1 MKVHEYQAKELF
13 ASYKIPVP
21 EGRLATTPEEAE
33 QAAGELMETTG
44 TNIVVVKA
52 QIHAGGRGK
61 GGGVKITKSAGE
73 AGKAAAG
80 MLGKP
85 LITHQTGPEGTEVK
99 KVYIEQGL
107 GIATELY
114 LGMVLDREK
123 ERLTMMASTEGG
135 MEIEKVAAE
144 TPEKILK
151 EAIDP
156 LTGLTG
162 FQARNLAFGLGLKG
176 PQVRSGVSFMMGLY
190 KLFVAHDCSLAEI
203 NPLVVTTDDQVV
215 ALDAKLNFD
224 DSGLFRHKQLEELR
238 DLSEEEPLETEARKV
253 DLNYIKLDGNIGC
266 MVNGAGLAMATMDI
280 IKLAGGEPAN
290 FLDVGGGV
298 STEQVEVAFKIILKD
313 PAVKAIFVN
322 IFGGIVRCDVIAQ
335 GIVDAAKAV
344 ELDRPLVVRLEGTN
358 VEQGRKIIA
367 DSGLTIIPAKDMAE
381 GAKLAVEAA
390 DKAAQ
395 GGA

>member
-13 ASYKIPVP
+13 ATYNIPVP
-21 EGRLATTPEEAE
+21 QGRLATTPQEAE
-33 QAAGELMETTG
+33 KAAGELMETTG

-61 GGGVKITKSAGE
+61 GGGVKITKSPEE
-73 AGKAAAG
+73 AKAAAAG
-80 MLGKP
+80 MLGQP
-85 LITHQTGPEGTEVK
+85 LITHQTGPDGTVVK

-238 DLSEEEPLETEARKV
+238 DLTEEEPLETEARKV

-381 GAKLAVEAA
+381 GARLAVEAA
-390 DKAAQ
+390 SAAM